1 MVTCLETSRAHV
13 IRNQNGVDI
22 TLIPVILY
30 CPLLFWKIC
39 GEGEVKVIIIIII
52 IIIMILFL

>member
-1 MVTCLETSRAHV
+1 MIPTFSFKSKSTNSDDVFTHVTHV

-30 CPLLFWKIC
+30 
-39 GEGEVKVIIIIII
+39 
-52 IIIMILFL
+52 FLHYSGRFVGKERSK